1 MRYLF
6 YLVFVFCFSSVFAQ
20 NAPDNLY
27 REYKAWIDIKDTEG
41 IRGTKFMYGDWN
53 QGMLVLSDSLFFRQ
67 NYLAYDAQEGKILI
81 KKEENSASVFEVNDA
96 NLTGFSIIENQNGAK
111 HDFVSLYAKHFK
123 DQNSH
128 GYYEIVNNVYKTNYL
143 IKNTKKV
150 IYDPNKSKGTAAIN
164 NFPMEYKDETTYYL
178 KGEDGLYVEVGLK
191 KKAIMRVLNK
201 HEDKMQSYIK
211 SKKINFSS
219 ELQVADLA
227 NYYYSLD

>member
-41 IRGTKFMYGDWN
+41 IQGTKFMYGDWN

-81 KKEENSASVFEVNDA
+81 KKEENSATVFEVNDI
-96 NLTGFSIIENQNGAK
+96 NLTGFSIIENQNNVK
-111 HDFVSLYAKHFK
+111 HDFVSLSSKHFK

-143 IKNTKKV
+143 IKNTKK
-150 IYDPNKSKGTAAIN
+150 
-164 NFPMEYKDETTYYL
+164 
-178 KGEDGLYVEVGLK
+178 
-191 KKAIMRVLNK
+191 
-201 HEDKMQSYIK
+201 
-211 SKKINFSS
+211 
-219 ELQVADLA
+219 
-227 NYYYSLD
+227 

>member
-1 MRYLF
+1 ML
-6 YLVFVFCFSSVFAQ
+6 CFSSVFSQ

-41 IRGTKFMYGDWN
+41 IQGTKFMYGEWN

-67 NYLAYDAQEGKILI
+67 NYVAYDAQEGKILI
-81 KKEENSASVFEVNDA
+81 KKEENSETVFEVNDI
-96 NLTGFSIIENQNGAK
+96 NLTGFSIIENNNNNIK
-111 HDFVSLYAKHFK
+111 HDFVSLQKKHFK
-123 DQNSH
+123 DNTSQ
-128 GYYEIVNNVYKTNYL
+128 GYYEIVNNIYRTNYL
-143 IKNTKKV
+143 IKNTQKV

-164 NFPMEYKDETTYYL
+164 NYPLEYKDETTYYL

-191 KKAIMRVLNK
+191 KKKIMNLLTK

-211 SKKINFSS
+211 AKKINFSS